1 MMVNTKMAGTGAES
15 ALIELW
21 GAPGVIILG
30 LVTAVVILFRANQQ
44 LNQQILSR
52 YESMLETV
60 LKQQHDVQN
69 TLDRLVDGIATEQ
82 YIKQLLEDNRRNN

>member
-1 MMVNTKMAGTGAES
+1 MVNIKMTGTGAES

-30 LVTAVVILFRANQQ
+30 LTAAVIILFRANQQ
-44 LNQQILSR
+44 LNQQMLSR

-60 LKQQHDVQN
+60 LKQQHDVQG

-82 YIKQLLEDNRRNN
+82 YIRQLLEDKKDN